1 MNDIFKNNE
10 KSKDKTPIYVL
21 RPQPTFTRP
30 QRPVQRPTPFVP
42 RPVVSSTPV
51 RTPAPA
57 PVPAPAPAGFI
68 TVRQCGSTPC
78 TGTPPPPTRY

>member
-1 MNDIFKNNE
+1 MIKN
-10 KSKDKTPIYVL
+10 KHKTPIYVL

-51 RTPAPA
+51 RAPAPAPAPA
-57 PVPAPAPAGFI
+57 PVRAAVPAPI
-68 TVRQCGSTPC
+68 VTVRQCGSTPC
-78 TGTPPPPTRY
+78 TGTPPPPTR

>member
-1 MNDIFKNNE
+1 MK
-10 KSKDKTPIYVL
+10 KSKHKPNIYVL

-51 RTPAPA
+51 RAPAPAPAPA
-57 PVPAPAPAGFI
+57 PVRAAVPAPI
-68 TVRQCGSTPC
+68 VTVRQCGSTPC
-78 TGTPPPPTRY
+78 TGTPPPPTR